1 MLPPSGRFRPD
12 VIATGRGGEPWLGQ
26 TIKQL
31 DDLTQTIEVEK
42 VLGSHSGRALQR
54 RSVVGAAQGDGGMAA
69 VGEHNNQ
76 VRIASSAK
84 TNDLDPLPSKRMMR
98 MGDGDESRR

>member
-1 MLPPSGRFRPD
+1 MLPPSGRFGPD
-12 VIATGRGGEPWLGQ
+12 VITTGRGSEPRLGQ

-42 VLGSHSGRALQR
+42 VLGSHSGRTLQR
-54 RSVVGAAQGDGGMAA
+54 RSIVGAAQGDGGIAA
-69 VGEHNNQ
+69 VGEHTNQ

>member
-1 MLPPSGRFRPD
+1 MLDQP
-12 VIATGRGGEPWLGQ
+12 IE
-26 TIKQL
+26 QL
-31 DDLTQTIEVEK
+31 DNSTQTIEVEQM
-42 VLGSHSGRALQR
+42 LGGRGGRTLDGWR
-54 RSVVGAAQGDGGMAA
+54 VIGAAQGDGGMAA